1 MYNRHHD
8 GNGRGAGSVSRPAR
22 NNGLTLIE
30 LLVSISILSF
40 IAILGWRGLDSIV
53 RTRIALTA
61 DLEQTRGMQL
71 AFAQM
76 QSDCAHL
83 ASATGLPD
91 RMPLVAA
98 QERLTLVRT
107 VLADNQPSR
116 LQVVTYRVRSGVL
129 TRHESVS
136 TRDLNELGI
145 LWRTAAND
153 TGPNQ
158 EVALLSDVAA
168 MTMRLWVSGGTGWRT
183 GAEIEQLA
191 APPAPAQPGQTPG
204 TTPSLTGLEVALQL
218 QGREKSLLKIFLL
231 GAV

>member
-1 MYNRHHD
+1 MLDRHHV
-8 GNGRGAGSVSRPAR
+8 GSATRTASWPGR

-30 LLVSISILSF
+30 LLVAISILSF

-53 RTRIALTA
+53 RARIALTG

-71 AFAQM
+71 TFAQM

-107 VLADNQPSR
+107 VLADNQPSK
-116 LQVVTYRVRSGVL
+116 LQVVTYRLRDGVL
-129 TRHESVS
+129 TRRESAG
-136 TRDLNELGI
+136 TRDLDELGI

-153 TGPNQ
+153 TSTNQ
-158 EVALLSDVAA
+158 EVALLSGVTA
-168 MTMRLWVSGGTGWRT
+168 MTMRLWVSGGTGWRA
-183 GAEIEQLA
+183 GAEIAQLT
-191 APPAPAQPGQTPG
+191 APPEPAQPGKIPG
-204 TTPSLTGLEVALQL
+204 TSPLLAGLEVALQL